1 MRIVPDETQFQR
13 WIYFFEDNLKSQIET
28 LATKYP
34 EERNIQIDYWD
45 FDRANPELLH
55 EFLEN
60 PVVHL
65 YHAEKA
71 LSELDT
77 VIGKMDGLRFS
88 IINLPDKLPI
98 GKMRSS
104 HTGKYISI
112 DGLVKKRT
120 EVRHLVTTAAF
131 ECSKCHA
138 VIRVEQRDESLTEPA
153 ECYEDQGGC
162 GRKAAWEFIDSQSTF
177 VDAQH
182 LEIQERLE
190 DLKGG
195 EQPEK
200 LVVDVKDDLVGL
212 VLPGDIIVV
221 NGIVVRHKRLKG
233 SIVSTTFGKRI
244 SANSIEIKEKSFED
258 IEFSPEDEKKILA
271 VSKDPM
277 LYSNM
282 MQSIAPS
289 IFGMEVEKSALL
301 LQLFG
306 GVAKDLPDG
315 RTRGDVHILLIGD
328 PGIAKSQLLSYV
340 SKIAPR
346 SIFCDGKGSS
356 AAGLTAA
363 AVKDDLGEGQW
374 TLEAGALV
382 LADGGIVCIDE
393 IDKMDEHDR
402 ESLHS
407 AMEQQVIRYDKAG
420 IHATL
425 RTRCAVLAAANPK
438 MGRFDRFMGIVEQI
452 NLPVTLL
459 SRFDLIFA
467 IYDTVNKKHDEA
479 LAKHIGEVHQKKAT
493 TENTAI
499 YPADFITKYVAYAKR
514 CKPELSDES
523 VAKVNAFYL
532 HLRASAS
539 EGSVAITP
547 RQLEALYRLSEA
559 SAKVRLAEKVTVD
572 DAKRAI
578 GIFEEYL
585 HRVGVDRE
593 TGQIDI
599 DIIQSGISHS
609 QHERMRGILD
619 IICQHDEG
627 QGVQVEDIFL
637 ILEQCGIDR
646 KRAEESIKKLKQ
658 NGVIFESAFGKLK
671 VV

>member
-1 MRIVPDETQFQR
+1 MILCDESNLHR
-13 WIYFFEDNLKSQIET
+13 WISFFEDNLKPQIET
-28 LATKYP
+28 IATKYP
-34 EERNIQIDYWD
+34 EERNIQIDYWV

-55 EFLEN
+55 DFLAFPATN
-60 PVVHL
+60 LH
-65 YHAEKA
+65 HAEKA
-71 LSELDT
+71 LSQIDT
-77 VIGKMDGLRFS
+77 AIGKMDLRFS
-88 IINLPDKLPI
+88 VVNIPDKLPI
-98 GKMRSS
+98 GKMRAS
-104 HTGKYISI
+104 HTGKFLSI

-120 EVRHLVTTAAF
+120 EVRPLVTNAAF
-131 ECSKCHA
+131 QCSKCGA
-138 VIRVEQRDESLTEPA
+138 IIRVEQRDDSLTEPA

-162 GRKAAWEFIDSQSTF
+162 GRKSSWELNDALSTFIDSQR
-177 VDAQH
+177 

-195 EQPEK
+195 AQPEK
-200 LVVDVKDDLVGL
+200 LVVDVKEDLVGL
-212 VLPGDIIVV
+212 VLPGDIIVI
-221 NGIVVRHKRLKG
+221 NGIAVRHKRLKG
-233 SIVSTTFGKRI
+233 VVVSTTFGKRI
-244 SANSIEIKEKSFED
+244 AANSIEIKEKSFED
-258 IEFSPEDEKKILA
+258 IEVSPEDEKKILA
-271 VSKDPM
+271 ASKDPM

-289 IFGMEVEKSALL
+289 IYGMEVEKSALL

-306 GVAKDLPDG
+306 GVPKELPDG
-315 RTRGDVHILLIGD
+315 TRIRGDVHILLVGD
-328 PGIAKSQLLSYV
+328 PGIAKSQLLTYI

-363 AVKDDLGEGQW
+363 AVRDDLGEGQW

-382 LADGGIVCIDE
+382 LADGGIVCVDE

-407 AMEQQVIRYDKAG
+407 AMEQQVVRCDKAG

-425 RTRCAVLAAANPK
+425 RTRCALLAAANPK

-452 NLPVTLL
+452 NLPVSLM

-467 IYDTVNKKHDEA
+467 LYDTSDKKHDEQ
-479 LAKHIGEVHQKKAT
+479 LAAHIGGVHQKKVT
-493 TENTAI
+493 MGNTAI
-499 YPADFITKYVAYAKR
+499 YPPEFITKYVAYAKR

-523 VAKVNAFYL
+523 VAEVNTFYL
-532 HLRASAS
+532 RLRASAS
-539 EGSVAITP
+539 EGSIAITP

-559 SAKVRLAEKVTVD
+559 SAKVRLADKVTVD

-593 TGQIDI
+593 TGQYDI
-599 DIIQSGISHS
+599 DVIQSGISHS
-609 QHERMRGILD
+609 QHERMRGIIDLIRGLD
-619 IICQHDEG
+619 DGTGAKIDE
-627 QGVQVEDIFL
+627 L
-637 ILEQCGIDR
+637 ITTLETRGIDR
-646 KRAEESIKKLKQ
+646 KRAEEAIEKLKE
-658 NGVIFESAFGKLK
+658 NRSIFEPGFGRLK